1 MIRHRLPRVALII
14 VNWNSWRDS
23 LECLE
28 SVFRLDYLEYLTVL
42 VDNGSTDDS
51 LQRIRK
57 WCQGKSPRA
66 GRRLM
71 LYTAAE
77 AERGGQPSAERK
89 ITGWPSSQRLVLIDI
104 GENLGFAEGNNVAF
118 RYLLQSTWKPDFFFL
133 LNNDA
138 KIEKKCLFHAVSL
151 AERSRAGVIGARILD
166 AEGRSVIFAGDYR
179 RPEFFFRKNRKQPE
193 WMSEDRPSI
202 QALGSGML
210 ISREALLAH
219 QKRYGHFFNPQ
230 LFMYGEE
237 TEFCLDLLKIS
248 YKILISEQ
256 AVVCHKGGQSVE
268 AADRNPMQLYY
279 MTRNSIAIAR
289 KTLSLGWLLFFH
301 LIYAPVR
308 LRMALSHI
316 LQGEGNATRA
326 ILQGI
331 RDGYLGRLGK
341 WRHHPHRQTRGRG

>member
-1 MIRHRLPRVALII
+1 MALII
-14 VNWNSWRDS
+14 VNWNSWRDT

-28 SVFRLDYLEYLTVL
+28 SVFRLDYPEYLTVL
-42 VDNGSTDDS
+42 VDNGSTDGS

-89 ITGWPSSQRLVLIDI
+89 KAGWPSSQKLVLIDSR
-104 GENLGFAEGNNVAF
+104 ENLGFAEGNNVAF
-118 RYLLQSTWKPDFFFL
+118 RYLLQSSWKPDFFFL

-138 KIEKKCLFHAVSL
+138 TIERKCLVHAVSL

-166 AEGRSVIFAGDYR
+166 AGGRSILFAGDYR
-179 RPEFFFRKNRKQPE
+179 RPEFFFRKNRQQPE
-193 WMSEDRPSI
+193 PTSEDRPSM

-210 ISREALLAH
+210 ISREALMAH
-219 QKRYGHFFNPQ
+219 EKRYGHFFNPR

-237 TEFCLDLLKIS
+237 TEFCLDLLKNK

-256 AVVCHKGGQSVE
+256 AVVFHKGGQSVG

-301 LIYAPVR
+301 LIYVPVR
-308 LRMALSHI
+308 LRMALMHI
-316 LQGEGNATRA
+316 LQGQGNAARP
-326 ILQGI
+326 ILQGL

-341 WRHHPHRQTRGRG
+341 WRRHPHKQPSA